1 MSKLSVAIIT
11 KDSEKTIKECIDSAK
26 FADEIVVV
34 DSGSSDKT
42 VEICEKNGCKV
53 IKKEWMG
60 FAKQKQFAIDNC
72 KNEWVFVLDSDEIIT
87 KELQE
92 EIKKTLLKPECD
104 GYFIARLNYFFGK
117 AIRHCGL
124 YPDRTLRLF
133 DKTKGKFSSDSVHE
147 KVVVEGKTG
156 TLKNHMLHYAYDSIE
171 EFIEKQNRYSSLNKK
186 PNRLKALLN
195 PPWTFFKIYF
205 LKAGF
210 LEGWHGL
217 IIAKLYSQ
225 YTFWKYIK

>member
-42 VEICEKNGCKV
+42 VEICEKNRCKV
-53 IKKEWMG
+53 IEKEWMG
-60 FAKQKQFAIDNC
+60 FAKQKQFAVDNC

-92 EIKKTLLKPECD
+92 EIKKTLLKPECY

-133 DKTKGKFSSDSVHE
+133 DKTKGRFSSDSVHE

-195 PPWTFFKIYF
+195 PTWTFFKIYF

-210 LEGWHGL
+210 LEGWHGF
-217 IIAKLYSQ
+217 IIARLYSE

>member
-60 FAKQKQFAIDNC
+60 FAKQKQFAVDNC

-92 EIKKTLLKPECD
+92 EIKKTLLKPECY

-133 DKTKGKFSSDSVHE
+133 DKTKGRFSSDSVHE

-210 LEGWHGL
+210 LEGWHGF
-217 IIAKLYSQ
+217 IIARLYSE